1 MYGNLGYRI
10 KMSPVRHYNPFQ
22 GYTSTSVGRGIPLVR
37 IGWRGLW
44 TAPTRYVGSL
54 DVEAS
59 LSLERPYI
67 VGAIV
72 DPDEGVVDPGVGIP
86 ITNKIRR
93 YYLYKIIS
101 KDFIYITWTNGL
113 KRNYLP

>member
-44 TAPTRYVGSL
+44 TAPTRYVGSW

-59 LSLERPYI
+59 LSQERPYI
-67 VGAIV
+67 VGYGIY
-72 DPDEGVVDPGVGIP
+72 PDEGEVDPGDGIM
-86 ITNKIRR
+86 ITN
-93 YYLYKIIS
+93 
-101 KDFIYITWTNGL
+101 
-113 KRNYLP
+113 